1 MFVVTELLELTVF
14 MNKTYVLAFSQIGWI
29 AHENRRAYLFPK
41 RICFSLRFKTLVKSL
56 VQLNP
61 ALTDFRG
68 PTIFFCYRWNSV
80 IANKENKRN

>member
-56 VQLNP
+56 VLAFVSGNDEMRKYST
-61 ALTDFRG
+61 ADR
-68 PTIFFCYRWNSV
+68 
-80 IANKENKRN
+80 

>member
-56 VQLNP
+56 VLAFVSGKNEMRKYST
-61 ALTDFRG
+61 TDR
-68 PTIFFCYRWNSV
+68 
-80 IANKENKRN
+80 

>member
-41 RICFSLRFKTLVKSL
+41 RICFSLRFKTSVKSL
-56 VQLNP
+56 VLAFVSGNDEMRKYST
-61 ALTDFRG
+61 TDR
-68 PTIFFCYRWNSV
+68 
-80 IANKENKRN
+80 